1 MLDIL
6 SLFENVFSSC
16 VQWTA
21 RLFDAIGGHGVVI
34 AAFIVVLVVSLILMP
49 LRGFG
54 VTPGGVSDMTH
65 QSIHKATERTRN
77 YLTYKG
83 VK

>member
-6 SLFENVFSSC
+6 ILFESVFTSC
-16 VQWTA
+16 VQWTV
-21 RLFDAIGGHGVVI
+21 RLFDAIGGYGVVI

-49 LRGFG
+49 LRGDG
-54 VTPGGVSDMTH
+54 VTPGGVSDMSR